1 MARTIKRYANRKLYD
16 VTERR
21 YITLDEISE
30 LIQNNEE
37 IQVIDKVT
45 GEDITENVLS
55 KVVVASANQPDGA
68 LPKNV
73 LVSLIQRPGDAF
85 MGYVRKTITT
95 GFETVNH
102 FERLSK
108 TLRDLLR
115 PDANGD
121 TAATEELAPALRS
134 AIESYVQESV
144 QAHLAELKFAERS
157 EVERLRQQVRSLE
170 RQLKALQP
178 SQPEQLA
185 EVVPVTTRKRVKRSA

>member
-115 PDANGD
+115 PDANGE
-121 TAATEELAPALRS
+121 AATEELAPALRS
-134 AIESYVQESV
+134 AIESFVQESV

-178 SQPEQLA
+178 SQPEPLA